1 MAQKLTFLPLARMSK
16 QNEANA
22 VHYNA
27 KCSKHVVPRSDFVHD
42 EVRVTVLRFVSFL
55 TPKCVLT
62 REFRHEPVFEHNFF
76 DFALSGSEKVFAG
89 EDVN

>member
-1 MAQKLTFLPLARMSK
+1 MAQKLTFLPLTRMSK

-55 TPKCVLT
+55 TPSAFL
-62 REFRHEPVFEHNFF
+62 RENSDMSPFSNINLLILHFQGLRKYLPV
-76 DFALSGSEKVFAG
+76 KM
-89 EDVN
+89 